1 MDATYTAS
9 TEINRIQ
16 QLSLVVGIIFLVI
29 FGIGSFMGGA
39 AQFFHSY
46 LLGFIFWNGV
56 AVGCLALLMLQYLI
70 RGSWGLAIRRVLE
83 AGTRTLW
90 LTLLLFIPLIFG
102 LKYIFPWL
110 QLDRPDLTKE
120 AREIIE
126 ARYAYLNVGFFVA
139 RTAIFFFIW
148 LTFTSILNRFSSEQ
162 DRTADRRL
170 SRLSTQVSGPGTAL
184 FVLTV
189 TFASVDWMMSL
200 DPTWYSTIFG
210 LIFVIGWTLSAFS
223 LVIAIMVVLHDRPPF
238 AGLVGKPIFHDLGK
252 LLLAFVMVWAYFNF
266 SQFLITW
273 SGNLPEEG
281 KWYFERLSGG
291 WQYVALALVLLQFVL
306 PFVLLLSRDL
316 KRNAKRLLGVA
327 VLVFVMRF
335 VDLYWVVIPAF
346 DHAGFHSN
354 ILSLITNIAAA
365 LGIGGIWFMFF
376 AYQLKQRPL
385 LPLNDPYMDD
395 FIAAAHADHH

>member
-9 TEINRIQ
+9 TEIDRIQ
-16 QLSLVVGIIFLVI
+16 RLSLFVGVIFLVI

-110 QLDRPDLTKE
+110 QLDRPDLTEEAVRIIKE
-120 AREIIE
+120 RH
-126 ARYAYLNVGFFVA
+126 AYLNVEFFVA

-148 LTFTSILNRFSSEQ
+148 LTFTWLLNRFSIEQ
-162 DRTADRRL
+162 DRTAERRL
-170 SRLSTQVSGPGTAL
+170 SRLSTQLSGPGAAL

-266 SQFLITW
+266 SQFLIIW

-281 KWYFERLSGG
+281 KWYFERLNGG

-327 VLVFVMRF
+327 VLVFLMRF

-346 DHAGFHSN
+346 NHAGFHSN

-385 LPLNDPYMDD
+385 LPLNDPYMND

>member
-1 MDATYTAS
+1 VDATYTAP
-9 TEINRIQ
+9 TEIDRIQ
-16 QLSLVVGIIFLVI
+16 RLSLVVGVIFLVI

-126 ARYAYLNVGFFVA
+126 ARHAYLNVGFFVA

-148 LTFTSILNRFSSEQ
+148 LTFTLLLNRFSSEQ
-162 DRTADRRL
+162 DRTAERRL
-170 SRLSTQVSGPGTAL
+170 SRLSTQFSGPGTAL

-223 LVIAIMVVLHDRPPF
+223 LVIAVMVVLHDRPPF

-266 SQFLITW
+266 SQFLIIW

-327 VLVFVMRF
+327 VLVFLMRF

-354 ILSLITNIAAA
+354 VLSLITNIAAA